1 MRATEAN
8 LVRQCAELSSCS
20 FANITDGTGDPSL
33 VSQQNGTVGCLP
45 ARFAANT
52 SAVAVNGSLTTA
64 MGANLPDPTVTDG
77 TPRPTASGN
86 RSDFAANQSPQPAAS
101 GNRSD
106 FTVTDQSS
114 RPTASGDLS
123 SADQPVPT
131 ALNSTANPQPPKPT
145 DTGVTAVNG
154 AGRGWDLSGAW
165 TITVTQTV
173 TTLMTSITL

>member
-1 MRATEAN
+1 
-8 LVRQCAELSSCS
+8 
-20 FANITDGTGDPSL
+20 
-33 VSQQNGTVGCLP
+33 
-45 ARFAANT
+45 
-52 SAVAVNGSLTTA
+52 

-86 RSDFAANQSPQPAAS
+86 RSDFAANQSPQPAASGNRSDVIATDQSPQPAAS